1 MKEMPA
7 KQDQSSQIIGR
18 LLDEVR
24 KQRAGILLCVA
35 AATLASIIISFL
47 LPTKYRA
54 ETTIL
59 PEGGQAK
66 MSTLG
71 ALADIAAMAGV
82 SGGDVKV
89 TRLYPTILAS
99 KAVLREVIYKRYPIE
114 RSADSVDL
122 IRFWG
127 ISTGSAAEDFDLALS
142 KLRSRLDVTLDFR
155 TDVVTAVLD
164 MENPAL
170 ASAVLNEAVRQMD
183 KFLRETRRTNASEQR
198 NWVESRLTEVKKDL
212 ATSEEALRIFREKN
226 RRVLDS
232 PQLLL
237 EQERLLR
244 NIQMN
249 SSIYVELTKQFEL
262 AKIEQ
267 IKNIPLVNV
276 LDAALQPTF
285 KSSPKRAVIVI
296 STFLLSIVVAIF
308 GVAVWSQF
316 GKDIRSFAGMLR
328 GHSVTR
334 LPDEGSR

>member
-1 MKEMPA
+1 MLA
-7 KQDQSSQIIGR
+7 GKQDQSSQVIGR
-18 LLDEVR
+18 LLEEIR
-24 KQRAGILLCVA
+24 RQRFGILMFVV
-35 AATLASIIISFL
+35 AATLASVVISFL
-47 LPTKYRA
+47 LSTKYRA

-99 KAVLREVIYKRYPIE
+99 KTVLREVIYRKYSVE
-114 RSADSVDL
+114 GSVDSVNL
-122 IRFWG
+122 IGFWG

-142 KLRSRLDVTLDFR
+142 KLRARFDVTMDFR

-164 MENPAL
+164 MESPGL
-170 ASAVLNEAVRQMD
+170 ASAVLNEAVKQLD

-212 ATSEEALRIFREKN
+212 TTSEEALKVFREKN

-249 SSIYVELTKQFEL
+249 SSIYVELTKQYEL

-276 LDAALQPTF
+276 LDAALQPTV
-285 KSSPKRAVIVI
+285 KSSPKRLVIVT

-308 GVAVWSQF
+308 GVVLWSQF
-316 GKDIRSFAGMLR
+316 GKDIRSFAGMFR
-328 GHSVTR
+328 RHSRAQVT
-334 LPDEGSR
+334 